1 MIKPEFWEDEKV
13 GQLSPMARLLF
24 IAALNFADDEGFI
37 RWNEDYI
44 SASVFPYDKLSDNK
58 TKRLMKELEN
68 LQILEVFET
77 KFHFFIAK
85 ILNFKRHQKI
95 SKPQASKFLQEYES
109 HILKNQSKVE
119 NVSGKGSGNNSWN
132 EFSQKEVKGSK
143 EKEKKEKLK
152 EEKGSENGKG
162 TEKGKTDFSFVERPE
177 TTNDN
182 GLNGKEEQTGRGEN
196 DITGNGIGTGTTMS
210 EERKSQ
216 ETTSQG
222 TEEGENAFVK
232 ASESPPK
239 ETTSQANSWGSGI
252 ISSTS
257 ANTFKERVEYAKSL
271 GVEEVVARRLC
282 NFAQSRKIALC
293 EMHYKGFVGK
303 SGKEVEEAFNLLS
316 LIAKRS
322 RSSNGLKR
330 INSG

>member
-68 LQILEVFET
+68 LQIVEVFET

-85 ILNFKRHQKI
+85 ILNFKKHQKI

-119 NVSGKGSGNNSWN
+119 NLSGNGSGNNSWN

-152 EEKGSENGKG
+152 EGKGSMKGKG
-162 TEKGKTDFSFVERPE
+162 TENDETDFSFGERPE
-177 TTNDN
+177 TMNDQTAGALGESPAKLNRKSPNDQTARDFWEGERNETANEN
-182 GLNGKEEQTGRGEN
+182 GLNGKEEQTG
-196 DITGNGIGTGTTMS
+196 S
-210 EERKSQ
+210 
-216 ETTSQG
+216 
-222 TEEGENAFVK
+222 A
-232 ASESPPK
+232 ESPP
-239 ETTSQANSWGSGI
+239 ETKSPESSPALARPEV

-257 ANTFKERVEYAKSL
+257 AETFKDRVEYAKSL
-271 GVEEVVARRLC
+271 GVEDRVARRLC
-282 NFAQSRKIALC
+282 NIAQSKKIALC

-303 SGKEVEEAFNLLS
+303 SEKEAEEAFNLLKF
-316 LIAKRS
+316 LAKS
-322 RSSNGLKR
+322 DKNPSGLKR

>member
-68 LQILEVFET
+68 LKIVEVFET

-85 ILNFKRHQKI
+85 IVNFKRHQKI

-119 NVSGKGSGNNSWN
+119 NFSGKGSGNNSWN

-152 EEKGSENGKG
+152 EEKGSMKGKETEPKETENSKTDISFVGRQGTANEG
-162 TEKGKTDFSFVERPE
+162 TEKGRNTASNTGITMPE
-177 TTNDN
+177 
-182 GLNGKEEQTGRGEN
+182 
-196 DITGNGIGTGTTMS
+196 GT
-210 EERKSQ
+210 KSQ
-216 ETTSQG
+216 ATISTPSD
-222 TEEGENAFVK
+222 
-232 ASESPPK
+232 
-239 ETTSQANSWGSGI
+239 I

-257 ANTFKERVEYAKSL
+257 VNTFKARVDYAKRM
-271 GVEEVVARRLC
+271 GVEESVARRLC
-282 NFAQSRKIALC
+282 NFAQSSKFSLSVA
-293 EMHYKGFVGK
+293 HYKGFAGK
-303 SGKEVEEAFNLLS
+303 SGKEAEEAFELLNF
-316 LIAKRS
+316 LAKGNR
-322 RSSNGLKR
+322 NPKCQGHDGLKR
-330 INSG
+330 INSS

>member
-1 MIKPEFWEDEKV
+1 MARNRMIKPEFWEDEKV

-44 SASVFPYDKLSDNK
+44 SASVFPYDKLSTTK

-68 LQILEVFET
+68 LQIVEVFET

-85 ILNFKRHQKI
+85 IVNFKKHQKI

-109 HILKNQSKVE
+109 QILKNQSKVE
-119 NVSGKGSGNNSWN
+119 KFSGKGSGNNSWN

-152 EEKGSENGKG
+152 EGKGSVKGKG
-162 TEKGKTDFSFVERPE
+162 TENSKTAFSFVERNE
-177 TTNDN
+177 RANDN
-182 GLNGKEEQTGRGEN
+182 GLNGKEEETGRGEN
-196 DITGNGIGTGTTMS
+196 DRTGNGRGIGITMP
-210 EERKSQ
+210 EETKSQ
-216 ETTSQG
+216 ATTS
-222 TEEGENAFVK
+222 
-232 ASESPPK
+232 PP
-239 ETTSQANSWGSGI
+239 SDI

-257 ANTFKERVEYAKSL
+257 AETFKERVEYAKSL
-271 GVEEVVARRLC
+271 GIEESIARRLC
-282 NFAQSRKIALC
+282 NIAQSKKIALC

-303 SGKEVEEAFNLLS
+303 SGKEAEEAFKLLS
-316 LIAKRS
+316 FVAKRDKETKFQNP
-322 RSSNGLKR
+322 NGLKR
-330 INSG
+330 INSS